1 MFDIMTM
8 AENIKA
14 YRNNKGLNQYEFAE
28 KLGISPQA
36 VSKWECGQSCP
47 SIENL
52 CMISE
57 IFGISIDTLLSGSG
71 DSEKMMIGIDGG
83 GTKTEFVL
91 FSESGRVLNRIVL
104 GGSNPNTVGMENA
117 INILQLGIDTLLRI
131 KGKISGIFVGAAGL
145 DSGNNTSK
153 IKKLLKEKY
162 QNVKI
167 RCENDV
173 FNVIACG
180 KNLDQCVAAICGTGM
195 IVYANRN
202 GNLKHFGGRGYL
214 LDKGGSGFHIGRD
227 AICAAQDARD
237 GTGKHTILTDLVED
251 KIGNTVWESIQDI
264 YSKNQSYIAS
274 FTPCVFLAYENGDK
288 IAEQILKNNAGCVAE
303 LINFAVDHCDVG
315 KYVVASGGILKQK
328 PAFRVMLKEMLHP
341 DIILDVPDYPPI
353 YGACIMCCIMCGIDT
368 KQVEEHFMMSY
379 DSCQ

>member
-1 MFDIMTM
+1 
-8 AENIKA
+8 
-14 YRNNKGLNQYEFAE
+14 
-28 KLGISPQA
+28 
-36 VSKWECGQSCP
+36 
-47 SIENL
+47 
-52 CMISE
+52 
-57 IFGISIDTLLSGSG
+57 
-71 DSEKMMIGIDGG
+71 
-83 GTKTEFVL
+83 
-91 FSESGRVLNRIVL
+91 
-104 GGSNPNTVGMENA
+104 
-117 INILQLGIDTLLRI
+117 
-131 KGKISGIFVGAAGL
+131 
-145 DSGNNTSK
+145 
-153 IKKLLKEKY
+153 
-162 QNVKI
+162 
-167 RCENDV
+167 
-173 FNVIACG
+173 
-180 KNLDQCVAAICGTGM
+180 M

-237 GTGKHTILTDLVED
+237 GTGEHTILTDLVED